1 MRFYLRGG
9 TDPSTRPHR
18 EMHMFTYKMLTFAVA
33 LALITS
39 LSAPSVAAPFY
50 YSGSPSCVEDNGF
63 GPYAGHC

>member
-1 MRFYLRGG
+1 
-9 TDPSTRPHR
+9 
-18 EMHMFTYKMLTFAVA
+18 MFTYKMLTFAVA

-50 YSGSPSCVEDNGF
+50 YNGGPSCVEDNGF